1 MTTQSNAARAAMA
14 PDFDTGSPSD
24 LMHAVGQRVSH
35 TLDLAAQEAQLAA
48 VSGLTMILLIILA
61 AASVVVGWGLV
72 VAAAIWAL
80 AGAGVSIPIATG
92 AFAITHVAAAIACW
106 HLVVKLSHNLTLP
119 ALRAALSK
127 EPDVSDDNRDD
138 RPGADRTSNA
148 SAREAQAS

>member
-14 PDFDTGSPSD
+14 PDFDSGSPSD
-24 LMHAVGQRVSH
+24 LMNAVGQRVSH

-61 AASVVVGWGLV
+61 AAAVVVGWGLV

-92 AFAITHVAAAIACW
+92 AFAIAHVAAAIACW

-127 EPDVSDDNRDD
+127 EDDTHAETPPREPMAGAAESAPGQG
-138 RPGADRTSNA
+138 RPS
-148 SAREAQAS
+148 